1 MGVDTALFDLDGTL
15 INTEVRNKAI
25 WQLLLDNH
33 DLDHDVAVFMG
44 RRGRDVLPEVFPG
57 HDIDQLIAEVFS
69 YDDHPGLPEVVPVPG
84 AAELVRRVAAYG
96 SRIGLVT
103 SAHRTWAEHRLDQ
116 LGVRELF
123 EVLVTAEDVQV
134 GKPHPAGYLLAA
146 TQLRAEPDDC
156 VVFEDSVAGIT
167 AAKAAGMRCVAVAT
181 THVGE
186 DLAGADLVV
195 ADLTAVGWPL
205 FS

>member
-44 RRGRDVLPEVFPG
+44 RRGRDVIPEVFPG
-57 HDIDQLIAEVFS
+57 HDVEKLIAEVFS

-84 AAELVRRVAAYG
+84 AAELVRQVAAYG

-103 SAHRTWAEHRLDQ
+103 SAHRSWAEERLHQ
-116 LGVRELF
+116 IGVRELF
-123 EVLVTAEDVQV
+123 EILVTAEDVEV
-134 GKPHPAGYLLAA
+134 GKPDPAGYLLAA
-146 TQLRAEPDDC
+146 TRLRAEPGDC

-186 DLAGADLVV
+186 DLADADLVV
-195 ADLTAVGWPL
+195 ADLTGVDWPL